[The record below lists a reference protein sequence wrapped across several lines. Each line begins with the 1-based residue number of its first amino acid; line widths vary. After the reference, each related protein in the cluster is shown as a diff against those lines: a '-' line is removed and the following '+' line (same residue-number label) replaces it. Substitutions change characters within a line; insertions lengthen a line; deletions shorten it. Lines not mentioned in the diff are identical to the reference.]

1 MLYWAPVEDPQ
12 AANVKERAPPMSRS
26 VLALLFL
33 LAAWPAAAAASEL
46 YVTNTHSGTISVIDT
61 TRDEVVATIPLGGG
75 VPNRI
80 VLTPDGK
87 EAWAIHDKSR
97 MISIVDV
104 AARKVLRKVKIGEW
118 PYNLTFTP
126 DGRYCW
132 VLDWGD
138 VSKLLIYDIQKSALD
153 GEIEVS
159 TWPAHGIFSRD
170 GKLFWVTSETAG
182 NVAVVDV
189 PQRKILEVLPSS
201 GDAMGLA
208 LTADGQFVYVANGED
223 RTISKVDARAHRI
236 VATGK
241 VKGVNHD
248 VVLTPDGRF
257 LYVTMRKANRI
268 AVLRAEDLEIVTE
281 IPQPGYPDLVV
292 MVNDRAYVSNRQA
305 NVVTVIG
312 LSDHREIRRIPVGKG
327 PHGMALSPAPRQ

>member
-1 MLYWAPVEDPQ
+1 LPIAE
-12 AANVKERAPPMSRS
+12 ERMPAMTRS
-26 VLALLFL
+26 LLSLL
-33 LAAWPAAAAASEL
+33 LAVAVWPATVRADEL
-46 YVTNTHSGTISVIDT
+46 YVTNTHSGTVSVIDT
-61 TRDEVVATIPLGGG
+61 ARDEVVATVALGGG

-80 VLTPDGK
+80 VLSPDGTK
-87 EAWAIHDKSR
+87 AWAIHDKSR
-97 MISIVDV
+97 VISIVDV

-138 VSKLLIYDIQKSALD
+138 VSKLLIWDVQRGALD

-182 NVAVVDV
+182 NVTVVDV
-189 PQRKILEVLPSS
+189 SQRKILEVVPSS

-208 LTADGQFVYVANGED
+208 LAADGHFVFAANGED
-223 RTISKVDARAHRI
+223 RTVSKIDTRTHRI

-248 VVLTPDGRF
+248 AVLTPDGRF
-257 LYVTMRKANRI
+257 LYVTLRKANRI
-268 AVLRAEDLEIVTE
+268 AVLRTEDLEVVTE

-292 MVNDRAYVSNRQA
+292 MANDGSKAYVSNRHA
-305 NVVTVIG
+305 NLVTVIG
-312 LSDHREIRRIPVGKG
+312 LADHREIKRIPVGKG
-327 PHGMALSPAPRQ
+327 PHGMALSPAVRP

>member
-1 MLYWAPVEDPQ
+1 MMRVAV
-12 AANVKERAPPMSRS
+12 A
-26 VLALLFL
+26 ALLA
-33 LAAWPAAAAASEL
+33 LAAWTVDARADEL
-46 YVTNTHSGTISVIDT
+46 YVSNTHSGTVSVIDT
-61 TRDEVVATIPLGGG
+61 VKNEVVATIPLGGG
-75 VPNRI
+75 VPNRL
-80 VLTPDGK
+80 VLTPDGAQ
-87 EAWAIHDKSR
+87 AWAIHDKSR
-97 MISIVDV
+97 VISIVDV

-138 VSKLLIYDIQKSALD
+138 VSKLLIYDIQKGALD

-159 TWPAHGIFSRD
+159 TWPAHGIFSKD

-182 NVAVVDV
+182 NVTVVDV

-208 LTADGQFVYVANGED
+208 LSADGQYVYAANGED
-223 RTISKVDARAHRI
+223 RTVSKIDARTHKI

-248 VVLTPDGRF
+248 AVLTPDGRF
-257 LYVTMRKANRI
+257 LYVTLRKANRI
-268 AVLRAEDLEIVTE
+268 AVLRTEDLEVVTE

-292 MVNDRAYVSNRQA
+292 MAHDGTKAYVSNRHA

-312 LSDHREIRRIPVGKG
+312 LGDHREIKRIAVGKG
-327 PHGMALSPAPRQ
+327 PHGMALSPASRP

>member
-1 MLYWAPVEDPQ
+1 
-12 AANVKERAPPMSRS
+12 MSR
-26 VLALLFL
+26 ALWTFLLL
-33 LAAWPAAAAASEL
+33 LAAWPGAAHSSEL

-80 VLTPDGK
+80 VLTPDGAQ
-87 EAWAIHDKSR
+87 AWAIHDKSR
-97 MISIVDV
+97 VISVVDV

-138 VSKLLIYDIQKSALD
+138 VSKLLIYDVQMGALD

-159 TWPAHGIFSRD
+159 TWPAHGIFSKD
-170 GKLFWVTSETAG
+170 GTLFWVTSETAG
-182 NVAVVDV
+182 NVTVVDV

-208 LTADGQFVYVANGED
+208 LSADGQHVYVANGED
-223 RTISKVDARAHRI
+223 RTVSKIDTRTHRI
-236 VATGK
+236 VTIGK

-248 VVLTPDGRF
+248 VVLTPDGRS
-257 LYVTMRKANRI
+257 LYVTLRKANRI
-268 AVLRAEDLEIVTE
+268 AVLRADDLEVVTE
-281 IPQPGYPDLVV
+281 IAQPGYPDLVV
-292 MVNDRAYVSNRQA
+292 MSHDGTKAYVSNRQA

-312 LSDHREIRRIPVGKG
+312 LADHREIKRIPVGKG
-327 PHGMALSPAPRQ
+327 PHGMALGSASRQ

>member
-1 MLYWAPVEDPQ
+1 
-12 AANVKERAPPMSRS
+12 MSRI
-26 VLALLFL
+26 VLALLFGL
-33 LAAWPAAAAASEL
+33 VAWPASADEL
-46 YVTNTHSGTISVIDT
+46 YVSNTHSGTISVIDT
-61 TRDEVVATIPLGGG
+61 VRDEVVATIALGGG
-75 VPNRI
+75 VPNRLI
-80 VLTPDGK
+80 LTPDGAQ
-87 EAWAIHDKSR
+87 AWAIHDKSR
-97 MISIVDV
+97 VISVVDV
-104 AARKVLRKVKIGEW
+104 AARKVLRKLKIGEW

-138 VSKLLIYDIQKSALD
+138 VSKLLIYDIQKGALD

-159 TWPAHGIFSRD
+159 TWPAHGVFSRD

-182 NVAVVDV
+182 NVTVVDV

-208 LTADGQFVYVANGED
+208 LAADGQYVYAANGED
-223 RTISKVDARAHRI
+223 RTVSKIDTRTHRI

-248 VVLTPDGRF
+248 AVLTPDGRF
-257 LYVTMRKANRI
+257 LYVTLRKANRV
-268 AVLRAEDLEIVTE
+268 AVLRTEDLEVVTE
-281 IPQPGYPDLVV
+281 IPQPGYPDLIV
-292 MVNDRAYVSNRQA
+292 MANDGTKAYVSNRHA

-312 LSDHREIRRIPVGKG
+312 LAEHREIKRISVGKG
-327 PHGMALSPAPRQ
+327 PHGMALAPPVRP

>member
-1 MLYWAPVEDPQ
+1 
-12 AANVKERAPPMSRS
+12 MSRRS
-26 VLALLFL
+26 FLVSFVLVAVA
-33 LAAWPAAAAASEL
+33 AAWPAAGRASEL
-46 YVTNTHSGTISVIDT
+46 YVSNTHSGTISVIDT
-61 TRDEVVATIPLGGG
+61 AKDEVVATIPLGGG

-87 EAWAIHDKSR
+87 QAWAIHDKSR
-97 MISIVDV
+97 VISIVDV

-138 VSKLLIYDIQKSALD
+138 VSKLLIYDVQKGALD

-170 GKLFWVTSETAG
+170 GRLFWVTSETAG
-182 NVAVVDV
+182 NVTVVDV
-189 PQRKILEVLPSS
+189 PQRKILEILPSS

-208 LTADGQFVYVANGED
+208 ITGDQQYVYVANGED
-223 RTISKVDARAHRI
+223 RTVSKIDAHTHKI
-236 VATGK
+236 VATAK

-248 VVLTPDGRF
+248 IVLTPDERF
-257 LYVTMRKANRI
+257 LYVTLRKANRV
-268 AVLRAEDLEIVTE
+268 AVLRTQDLELVTE

-292 MVNDRAYVSNRQA
+292 MSHDGTKAYVSNRHA
-305 NVVTVIG
+305 NLVSVVT
-312 LSDHREIRRIPVGKG
+312 LADHREVRRIPVGKG
-327 PHGMALSPAPRQ
+327 PHGMALAPLVTP

>member
-1 MLYWAPVEDPQ
+1 MLV
-12 AANVKERAPPMSRS
+12 
-26 VLALLFL
+26 
-33 LAAWPAAAAASEL
+33 AWPAGARANEL

-80 VLTPDGK
+80 VLTPDGAQ
-87 EAWAIHDKSR
+87 AWAIHDKSR
-97 MISIVDV
+97 VISVVDV
-104 AARKVLRKVKIGEW
+104 ATRKVLRRVKIGEW

-138 VSKLLIYDIQKSALD
+138 VSKLLIYDVQKGALD

-182 NVAVVDV
+182 NVTVVDV

-208 LTADGQFVYVANGED
+208 LSTDGQHVYVANGED
-223 RTISKVDARAHRI
+223 RT
-236 VATGK
+236 
-241 VKGVNHD
+241 
-248 VVLTPDGRF
+248 
-257 LYVTMRKANRI
+257 
-268 AVLRAEDLEIVTE
+268 
-281 IPQPGYPDLVV
+281 
-292 MVNDRAYVSNRQA
+292 VSSS
-305 NVVTVIG
+305 T
-312 LSDHREIRRIPVGKG
+312 
-327 PHGMALSPAPRQ
+327 PAPIAS

>member
-1 MLYWAPVEDPQ
+1 
-12 AANVKERAPPMSRS
+12 MSRP
-26 VLALLFL
+26 LWTLLLL
-33 LAAWPAAAAASEL
+33 LAVWPTAARASEL

-80 VLTPDGK
+80 VLTPDGAQ
-87 EAWAIHDKSR
+87 AWAIHDKSR
-97 MISIVDV
+97 VISVVDV
-104 AARKVLRKVKIGEW
+104 AARKVIRKVKIGEW

-138 VSKLLIYDIQKSALD
+138 VSKLLIYDVQKGALD

-182 NVAVVDV
+182 NVTVVDV

-208 LTADGQFVYVANGED
+208 LSVDGQHVYVANGED
-223 RTISKVDARAHRI
+223 RTVSKIDARAHRI
-236 VATGK
+236 VTIGK
-241 VKGVNHD
+241 VKGINHD
-248 VVLTPDGRF
+248 VVLTPDGRS
-257 LYVTMRKANRI
+257 LYVTLRKANRI
-268 AVLRAEDLEIVTE
+268 AVLRADDLEVVTE
-281 IPQPGYPDLVV
+281 IAQPGYPDLVV
-292 MVNDRAYVSNRQA
+292 MSHDGTKAYVSNRQA

-312 LSDHREIRRIPVGKG
+312 LAEHREIKRIPVGKG
-327 PHGMALSPAPRQ
+327 PHGMALAPASRQ

>member
-1 MLYWAPVEDPQ
+1 MNRLLLIALWGLAP
-12 AANVKERAPPMSRS
+12 
-26 VLALLFL
+26 
-33 LAAWPAAAAASEL
+33 WTASASAHEL
-46 YVTNTHSGTISVIDT
+46 YVSNTHSGTISVIDT
-61 TRDEVVATIPLGGG
+61 ARDEVVATVPLGGG

-80 VLTPDGK
+80 VLTPDGTQ
-87 EAWAIHDKSR
+87 AWAIHDKSR
-97 MISIVDV
+97 MISVVDV
-104 AARKVLRKVKIGEW
+104 ASRKVLRRVKIGEW

-138 VSKLLIYDIQKSALD
+138 VSKLLIYDVQKGALD

-182 NVAVVDV
+182 NVTVVDV
-189 PQRKILEVLPSS
+189 PQRKIIEVLPSS

-208 LTADGQFVYVANGED
+208 LAADGHYVYAANGED
-223 RTISKVDARAHRI
+223 RTVSKIDARTHRI

-241 VKGVNHD
+241 VKDANHD
-248 VVLTPDGRF
+248 AVLTPDGRF
-257 LYVTMRKANRI
+257 VYVTMRKANRI
-268 AVLRAEDLEIVTE
+268 AVLRSEDLEVVTE

-292 MVNDRAYVSNRQA
+292 MAHDGTKAYVSNRRA
-305 NVVTVIG
+305 NLVTVIG
-312 LSDHREIRRIPVGKG
+312 LSDHREIKRIPVGKG
-327 PHGMALSPAPRQ
+327 PHGMALSPAARP

>member
-1 MLYWAPVEDPQ
+1 MT
-12 AANVKERAPPMSRS
+12 RS
-26 VLALLFL
+26 LLAILLVLAC
-33 LAAWPAAAAASEL
+33 WPASASEL

-61 TRDEVVATIPLGGG
+61 ARDEVVATIPLGGG

-80 VLTPDGK
+80 VLTPDGAQ
-87 EAWAIHDKSR
+87 AWAIHDKSR
-97 MISIVDV
+97 VISVVDV

-138 VSKLLIYDIQKSALD
+138 VSKLLIWDTQKNALD

-170 GKLFWVTSETAG
+170 GNLFWVTSETAG
-182 NVAVVDV
+182 NVGVVDV
-189 PQRKILEVLPSS
+189 PQRKLIEVLPSS

-208 LTADGQFVYVANGED
+208 LSADGQFVYVANGED
-223 RTISKVDARAHRI
+223 RTVSKVDARTHRI

-248 VVLTPDGRF
+248 VVLTPDGRS
-257 LYVTMRKANRI
+257 LYVTLRKANRI
-268 AVLRAEDLEIVTE
+268 AVLRADDLEPVTE

-292 MVNDRAYVSNRQA
+292 MSNDGTKAYVSNRQA

-312 LSDHREIRRIPVGKG
+312 LSDHREIKRIAVGKG
-327 PHGMALSPAPRQ
+327 PHGMALAPPVRP

>member
-1 MLYWAPVEDPQ
+1 
-12 AANVKERAPPMSRS
+12 MSRS
-26 VLALLFL
+26 LLTL
-33 LAAWPAAAAASEL
+33 LLVLAAWPGSALASEL

-80 VLTPDGK
+80 VLTPDGTQ
-87 EAWAIHDKSR
+87 AWAIHDKSR
-97 MISIVDV
+97 IISVVDV
-104 AARKVLRKVKIGEW
+104 GARKVLRRVKIGEW

-126 DGRYCW
+126 DGRHCW

-138 VSKLLIYDIQKSALD
+138 VSKLLIYDVQKGVLD

-182 NVAVVDV
+182 NVTVVDV

-208 LTADGQFVYVANGED
+208 LTADGQHVYVANGED
-223 RTISKVDARAHRI
+223 RTVSKIDARAHRI
-236 VATGK
+236 VTIGK
-241 VKGVNHD
+241 VKGINHD
-248 VVLTPDGRF
+248 VVLTPDGRS
-257 LYVTMRKANRI
+257 LYVTLRKTNRI
-268 AVLRAEDLEIVTE
+268 AVLRADDLEVVTE
-281 IPQPGYPDLVV
+281 IPQPGYPDLIV
-292 MVNDRAYVSNRQA
+292 MSNDGTKAYVSNRHA

-312 LSDHREIRRIPVGKG
+312 LADHREIKRIPVGKG
-327 PHGMALSPAPRQ
+327 PHGMALAPPPRQ

>member
-1 MLYWAPVEDPQ
+1 
-12 AANVKERAPPMSRS
+12 MSRI
-26 VLALLFL
+26 VLVLLFG
-33 LAAWPAAAAASEL
+33 LAAWPVSPSADEL
-46 YVTNTHSGTISVIDT
+46 YVSNTHSGTISVIDT
-61 TRDEVVATIPLGGG
+61 VRDEVVATIALGGG
-75 VPNRI
+75 VPNRL
-80 VLTPDGK
+80 VLTPDGTQ
-87 EAWAIHDKSR
+87 AWAIHDKSR
-97 MISIVDV
+97 VISVVDV
-104 AARKVLRKVKIGEW
+104 AARKVLRKLKIGEW

-138 VSKLLIYDIQKSALD
+138 VSKLLIYDIQKGALG

-159 TWPAHGIFSRD
+159 TWPAHGVFSRD

-182 NVAVVDV
+182 NVTVVDV

-208 LTADGQFVYVANGED
+208 LAADGQYVYAANGED
-223 RTISKVDARAHRI
+223 RTVSKIDTRTHRI

-248 VVLTPDGRF
+248 AVLTPDGHF
-257 LYVTMRKANRI
+257 LYVTLRKANRI
-268 AVLRAEDLEIVTE
+268 AVLRTEDLEVVTE

-292 MVNDRAYVSNRQA
+292 MANDGTKAYVSNRHA

-312 LSDHREIRRIPVGKG
+312 LAEHREIKRIPVGKG
-327 PHGMALSPAPRQ
+327 PHGMALAPPVRQ

>member
-1 MLYWAPVEDPQ
+1 
-12 AANVKERAPPMSRS
+12 MSRS
-26 VLALLFL
+26 LLVVLFVLLS
-33 LAAWPAAAAASEL
+33 WPAGVQASEL

-75 VPNRI
+75 VPNRV
-80 VLTPDGK
+80 VLTPDGTQ
-87 EAWAIHDKSR
+87 AWAIHDKSR
-97 MISIVDV
+97 VISIVDV
-104 AARKVLRKVKIGEW
+104 AARKVLRRVKIGEW
-118 PYNLTFTP
+118 PYNLSFTP

-138 VSKLLIYDIQKSALD
+138 VSKILIYDVQKNALE

-182 NVAVVDV
+182 NVGVVDV
-189 PQRKILEVLPSS
+189 PQRKIVEVLPSS

-208 LTADGQFVYVANGED
+208 LSADGQFVYVANGED
-223 RTISKVDARAHRI
+223 RTISKVDARSHRI

-248 VVLTPDGRF
+248 VVLTPDGRL

-268 AVLRAEDLEIVTE
+268 AVLRAEDLEAVTE

-292 MVNDRAYVSNRQA
+292 MSNDGTKAYVSNRQA

-312 LSDHREIRRIPVGKG
+312 LSDHREIKRIPVGKG
-327 PHGMALSPAPRQ
+327 PHGMALAPPTRQ